1 MHRLK
6 DEKVKNEEKR
16 MKKKKTEGG
25 FIAITSVL
33 IIGAVVLVLGVS
45 LFHSALTDYSISSAY
60 ESGQTASFLA
70 DFCLKEG
77 LLRLKENIDYMGPED
92 IKVDDATCSIS
103 LVENVDDNTK
113 KVSSFGRAGDQPHF
127 SRSSQLIRY
136 IIEPE
141 KNDWENNE
149 ELINL
154 QIVDIDNS
162 LTLIPSEEIGITR
175 TTDSSDSWYSSSSAE
190 NVSVENGDLVLED
203 NYTEGYRISLP
214 LPLDEIKN
222 VAESKIEWEATT
234 PEFTS
239 TTIKTV
245 VTTDGENPPAL
256 DSEEW
261 QTAVSGESIPGIDPG
276 EDLTGQY
283 LWTRQILETDD
294 PATTPQLHSLTETIL
309 MRGIEVAGYRIS
321 PGLDISGPY
330 TVKDSQI
337 FWQAD
342 ERSNGTISVKIR
354 VLHDNGDSWED
365 WETVETVAN
374 GESIPG
380 LERGTDLSQV
390 KIQTK
395 TSFVGGPDF
404 YPILENIKIFIE
416 LE

>member
-1 MHRLK
+1 
-6 DEKVKNEEKR
+6 

-25 FIAITSVL
+25 FIALTSVL

-60 ESGQTASFLA
+60 ENGQEASFLA

-77 LLRLKENIDYMGPED
+77 VLRLKENIDYIGPED

-113 KVSSFGRAGDQPHF
+113 KVSSLGRSGEQPHF

-136 IIEPE
+136 IIESQ

-154 QIVDIDNS
+154 QIVDNS
-162 LTLIPSEEIGITR
+162 LTLIPSEEIKITR
-175 TTDSSDSWYSSSSAE
+175 TTTSSDDWYNSFYAE
-190 NVSVENGDLVLED
+190 NVSVENDDLVLEE
-203 NYTEGYRISLP
+203 NYTNGYRISLP
-214 LPLDEIKN
+214 LPLDTIKN

-234 PEFTS
+234 TEITS
-239 TTIKTV
+239 TTIKTA
-245 VTTDGENPPAL
+245 VTTDGENPPVL

-261 QTAVSGESIPGIDPG
+261 QTAVSGESIPEIDPG

-283 LWTRQILETDD
+283 LWTMQILETDD

-309 MRGIEVAGYRIS
+309 MRGKEVEGYRIS
-321 PGLDISGPY
+321 PRFDISGPY
-330 TVKDSQI
+330 TIDDSQI
-337 FWQAD
+337 FWQAN
-342 ERSNGTISVKIR
+342 ERTNGTISVKIR
-354 VLHDNGDSWED
+354 VSHNNGDSWED

-404 YPILENIKIFIE
+404 YPSLENIKIFIE